1 MSTDPRTKL
10 QSNGINFTST
20 THADIY
26 PFISPTKVDL
36 TSLNVLIT
44 GASRGIGRATALA
57 YVAAGASGIIIA
69 ARSDLSSLESE
80 LYSAAS
86 AAGRAKPTILS
97 LKLDVRS
104 KDSVSAAAKSVEKQ
118 FGHLDIVINNAG
130 SSEKW
135 VPLLESDPDD
145 WWSGWETNLFGSYLI
160 CRYFLPLVLK
170 SPEHGPRTTI
180 AVSSVGAHGK
190 RPTASGYQTNK
201 LALLRLMEFVD
212 AEYGGR
218 EKGGI
223 LAYSIQ

>member
-1 MSTDPRTKL
+1 MSTDPRSTL
-10 QSNGINFTST
+10 QSNGVNFTST
-20 THADIY
+20 LHADIY
-26 PFISPTKVDL
+26 PFISPAKLNL

-44 GASRGIGRATALA
+44 GASRGIGRAAALA
-57 YVAAGASGIIIA
+57 YAAAGASGIILA

-80 LYSAAS
+80 LYSTAS
-86 AAGRAKPTILS
+86 SAGRPKPAVLS
-97 LKLDVRS
+97 LELDVRS
-104 KDSVSAAAKSVEKQ
+104 KDSVAAAAKTVEQ
-118 FGHLDIVINNAG
+118 RFSHLDIVINNAG

-135 VPLLESDPDD
+135 VPLLESDPED

-170 SPEHGPRTTI
+170 SPENGPRTTI

-212 AEYGGR
+212 AEYGTKD
-218 EKGGI
+218 KGGL